1 MHLYYLGIVGRG
13 SLEALN
19 RAVADIRF
27 SFEKKNS
34 GASSDRRLEGNRLE
48 AEQLGDCGDRKEL
61 LWISILLPSC
71 IGESFH
77 SIGL

>member
-27 SFEKKNS
+27 SFEKKILVPVVI
-34 GASSDRRLEGNRLE
+34 GGWRGTGWRQSS
-48 AEQLGDCGDRKEL
+48 
-61 LWISILLPSC
+61 
-71 IGESFH
+71 
-77 SIGL
+77 